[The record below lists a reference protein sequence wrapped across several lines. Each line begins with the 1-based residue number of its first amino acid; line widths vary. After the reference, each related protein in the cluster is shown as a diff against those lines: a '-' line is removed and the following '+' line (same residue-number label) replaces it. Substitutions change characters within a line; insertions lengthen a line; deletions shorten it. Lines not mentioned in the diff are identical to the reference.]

1 MLGSWE
7 LDMRTSGRIA
17 VSVMAVAVAALGLGG
32 GAPASAAT
40 ASDAS
45 CGGTSCPALMPTRL
59 TASQATLNVTQ
70 MQLENIN
77 AMAVDAVTGEP
88 IRGAKIVFATSGGR
102 TLGTAYTDDDGIAA
116 LSAPE
121 DLGPGTLQELLG
133 GYDAAM
139 IGDGVH
145 APAGAHG
152 AITIGTDEGPGV
164 PGAPCAVCSDRTLKQ
179 DVVPVDWSR

>member
-1 MLGSWE
+1 MSFV
-7 LDMRTSGRIA
+7 GRKSVA
-17 VSVMAVAVAALGLGG
+17 VMAAALASLGAG
-32 GAPASAAT
+32 SGVTAFATTPSAA
-40 ASDAS
+40 S
-45 CGGTSCPALMPTRL
+45 CSGAECPSLKPTRL

-77 AMAVDAVTGEP
+77 AMAGDAVTGEP
-88 IRGAKIVFATSGGR
+88 IRGAKIVFATMGGR
-102 TLGTAYTDDDGIAA
+102 TLGMAYTDDSGIAA
-116 LSAPE
+116 IAAPE

-139 IGDGVH
+139 VGDGIH

-152 AITIGTDEGPGV
+152 AITIGTDQGPGV
-164 PGAPCAVCSDRTLKQ
+164 PGNPCAVCSDRGLKQ